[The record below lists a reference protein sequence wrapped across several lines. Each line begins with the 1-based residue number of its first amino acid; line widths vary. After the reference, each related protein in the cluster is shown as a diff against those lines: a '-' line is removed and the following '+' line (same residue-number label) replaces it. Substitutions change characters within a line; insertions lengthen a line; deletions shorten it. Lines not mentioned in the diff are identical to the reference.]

1 MTSVAPSSEP
11 GSPVTAPPSPLRSH
25 RAPLV
30 GIIAGIVFSLGLGGW
45 TLRRIGEAKTLQEG
59 VAAHRTA
66 DRERAASL
74 AGQPLRVSL
83 VQGQPDH
90 WQPRVELDGTL
101 EAVHEA
107 QLGFK
112 GSGRLA
118 RVAVKVGDRVAA
130 GALLAEL
137 DDAEVTAQVA
147 AAEAQARAAEA
158 SLALAQ
164 DGERRTLPLV
174 KNGSLAEA
182 NGVQSTEQRQLAA
195 AQLDAARAQHALARA
210 ALANHTL
217 KAPFSGT
224 ITQAPTGVGAVVNP
238 GQPLFGLVDTTALKL
253 DTTVSEDDA
262 NLLERGAEVHVRAGS
277 GEVKGRVSAVL
288 ATLDA
293 RTRRVPVVIDFDNT
307 RPAAGA
313 ALRAGAFVRGYVA
326 AREPIAVLRVP
337 HAVQRP
343 GSRDEIWVVDATA
356 RLETRHIAFA
366 IAPDGDLLVRSGL
379 ASGERV
385 VLDPI
390 PELKAGDVVQA
401 VEAAAPATEAP
412 VNPPA
417 ANPAADSPSATPSAA
432 SSKARAQK

>member
-1 MTSVAPSSEP
+1 MTSVAPSGP
-11 GSPVTAPPSPLRSH
+11 GSPIAHPPSSLRSH
-25 RAPLV
+25 RPPLV
-30 GIIAGIVFSLGLGGW
+30 GVIAGIVFAVGLGGW
-45 TLRRIGEAKTLQEG
+45 TVRRIGEAKTVQQD

-74 AGQPLRVSL
+74 AGQPLRVTL
-83 VQGQPDH
+83 VQGRPDH

-101 EAVHEA
+101 EAVHDA

-112 GSGRLA
+112 SGGRLA

-130 GALLAEL
+130 GALLAVL
-137 DDAEVTAQVA
+137 DDAEAAAQVA

-182 NGVQSTEQRQLAA
+182 NGVQSTQQRQLAA

-210 ALANHTL
+210 ALDNHTL
-217 KAPFSGT
+217 KAPFAGT

-253 DTTVSEDDA
+253 ATTVSEDDA

-293 RTRRVPVVIDFDNT
+293 HTRRVPVVVDFDNS

-313 ALRAGAFVRGYVA
+313 GALRAGAFVRGYVE
-326 AREPIAVLRVP
+326 AREPIAVLRVS

-343 GSRDEIWVVDATA
+343 GSRDEVWVVDAA
-356 RLETRHIAFA
+356 SRLEARHIAFA
-366 IAPDGDLLVRSGL
+366 IAPDGDLLVRGGL
-379 ASGERV
+379 SSSDRV

-390 PELKAGDVVQA
+390 PELKATDVVQA
-401 VEAAAPATEAP
+401 ATAPAPSGQAAGNP
-412 VNPPA
+412 DPPA
-417 ANPAADSPSATPSAA
+417 GDSPGTAPSAA
-432 SSKARAQK
+432 PSTPAQAQK